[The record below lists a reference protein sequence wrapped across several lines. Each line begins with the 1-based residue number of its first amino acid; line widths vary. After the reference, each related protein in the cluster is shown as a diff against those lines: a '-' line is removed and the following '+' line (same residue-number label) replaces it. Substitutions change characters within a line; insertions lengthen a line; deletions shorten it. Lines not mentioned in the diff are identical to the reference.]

1 MKVKWLGHAAF
12 LITAD
17 SGLKII
23 TDPYALS
30 ERLHYGQIDEAADIV
45 TMSHQHSD
53 HNNSAAV
60 RGNPET
66 IKNTGT
72 FNVRGIEIKGIPS
85 YHDDNAGK
93 QRGPN
98 IIFCLNVDGMRLC
111 HLGDLGH
118 QLTESQLSEIG
129 EVDVLLSPMA
139 GGYTIDAATAT
150 NLVSQL
156 KPRVVIPMHFRNS
169 KCDYPVTGVDEFLKN
184 KNNVTILDNSEVEF
198 KKGEMPENQIIV
210 LQPAL

>member
-12 LITAD
+12 LVTAD

-23 TDPYALS
+23 MDPYALS
-30 ERLHYGQIDEAADIV
+30 ERLHYGKIDETADIV

-53 HNNSAAV
+53 HNNIAAV
-60 RGNPET
+60 RGNPEAV
-66 IKNTGT
+66 NGTGT
-72 FNVRGIEIKGIPS
+72 FNVRGIEIRGISS

-98 IIFCLNVDGMRLC
+98 TIFCLNVEGIRLC
-111 HLGDLGH
+111 HLGDLGQ
-118 QLTESQLSEIG
+118 QLTASQISEMG
-129 EVDVLLSPMA
+129 EVDVLISPMA

-150 NLVSQL
+150 ELIGKL
-156 KPRVVIPMHFRNS
+156 KPRVMIPMHFRNS
-169 KCDYPVTGVDEFLKN
+169 KCDYPVTGVDEFLKD
-184 KNNVTILDNSEVEF
+184 KNNVTILDSSEADF
-198 KKGEMPENQIIV
+198 KKGEIPENQIIV

>member
-17 SGLKII
+17 NDLKII
-23 TDPYALS
+23 MDPYALS

-45 TMSHQHSD
+45 TTSHQHSD

-60 RGNPET
+60 RGNPEVV
-66 IKNTGT
+66 KDTGT
-72 FNVRGIEIKGIPS
+72 ASVRGIEIKGVPS
-85 YHDDNAGK
+85 YHDDNAGA

-98 IIFCLNVDGMRLC
+98 TVFCLNVDGIRLC
-111 HLGDLGH
+111 HLGDLGQ
-118 QLTESQLSEIG
+118 QLTASQISEIG

-150 NLVSQL
+150 GLINKL
-156 KPRVVIPMHFRNS
+156 KPRVTIPMHFRNS
-169 KCDYPVTGVDEFLKN
+169 QCDYPVTGVDEFLRD
-184 KNNVTILDNSEVEF
+184 KNNVTILDSSETDF
-198 KKGEMPENQIIV
+198 KKGALPENQIIV